1 MKVKEKKRAIIFV
14 AILILFFAYLLR
26 VFDLEERER
35 TSSFFDAFYAE
46 KENTMDAVYFGTSAA
61 NRYWIPTEAYE
72 KHGMTVYGLSTAS
85 QPMVLIKYLIKEV
98 EKTQD
103 PRLYIIELR
112 SSIQKPD
119 GFNEV
124 FIRRVTDN
132 MKMSQNRIDA
142 INASLDFAA
151 KGINKVTQERASYYF
166 PFLKYH
172 ARWDGDMDFFDFT
185 AIETRT
191 RYKGFWTSSKKTMQ
205 IWPQPE
211 VERTDKSGCMDDA
224 TEEVFLDL
232 LEFCDGL
239 SADVLFVVSPYYPD
253 MTQQV
258 MINDAAETVKQA
270 GYPVLEMNTSE
281 KMKEIGLDGEKDFY
295 NSTHV
300 NWSGALKYTG
310 YLSDY
315 INKNYDLKDRRNDS
329 RYKSWDKAEEAL
341 DEKISKIEIKE
352 KEKEE
357 KRAKMEED
365 GKEIKDY
372 ILLLFTEE

>member
-1 MKVKEKKRAIIFV
+1 MTVKEKKRVIIFA
-14 AILILFFAYLLR
+14 AILILFLVYLLR

-103 PRLYIIELR
+103 PQLYIIELR
-112 SSIQKPD
+112 SAMHKPD
-119 GFNEV
+119 GFHEV

-132 MKMSQNRIDA
+132 MKMSKNRIDA
-142 INASLDFAA
+142 INATLDYAA

-172 ARWDGDMDFFDFT
+172 ARWDGDMNFWDFT

-191 RYKGFWTSSKKTMQ
+191 RYKGFWTSSKKTMR
-205 IWPQPE
+205 IWPQQE

-224 TEEVFLDL
+224 TEEVLYDL

-239 SADVLFVVSPYYPD
+239 SAEVLFVVSPYYPD

-281 KMKEIGLDGEKDFY
+281 KMKEIGLEGDKDFY

-300 NWSGALKYTG
+300 NWNGALKYTD
-310 YLSDY
+310 YLSEY
-315 INKNYDLKDRRNDS
+315 INKNYDLKDRRRDPK
-329 RYKSWDKAEEAL
+329 YKSWDKATEAL
-341 DEKISKIEIKE
+341 NK
-352 KEKEE
+352 
-357 KRAKMEED
+357 KMERMKSRND
-365 GKEIKDY
+365 MK
-372 ILLLFTEE
+372 